1 MRAITTT
8 PRATIIGVPGQNK
21 FHHHCF
27 DFSILAL
34 IVPIGKHSHE
44 YTPSYLEISELS
56 LGAPS
61 KKLWPKMGF
70 CLSRRDLP
78 LKLGREKTNS
88 PKTPLMCL
96 LRFCFFFKNFP
107 RKKAW
112 IAKYKIPNIARI
124 FSCVRRHGCCIL
136 APGMRENEERMRKWR
151 EIHSLHFLIFSLFP
165 PSLSTSYINNSKV
178 DSQMR

>member
-8 PRATIIGVPGQNK
+8 PRATIIGVPGQNE

-27 DFSILAL
+27 DLSILAL

-96 LRFCFFFKNFP
+96 LRFCFFS
-107 RKKAW
+107 
-112 IAKYKIPNIARI
+112 RI
-124 FSCVRRHGCCIL
+124 FLEKRHGLLNIKSQTLPEFLVACV
-136 APGMRENEERMRKWR
+136 GMVAA
-151 EIHSLHFLIFSLFP
+151 SLHP
-165 PSLSTSYINNSKV
+165 GCEK
-178 DSQMR
+178 MKRE